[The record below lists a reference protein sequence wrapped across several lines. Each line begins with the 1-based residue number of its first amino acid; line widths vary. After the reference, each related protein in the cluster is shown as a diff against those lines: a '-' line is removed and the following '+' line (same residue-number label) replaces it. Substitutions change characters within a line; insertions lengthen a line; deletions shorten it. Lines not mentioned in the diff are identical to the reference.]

1 MAIFQYTVK
10 NEHGETIRGRV
21 EAQTKEQAS
30 GILRNRSLLVI
41 SMKPQNETLMTSLN
55 SSLFGIKSDEIV
67 SFTRQLSTMVT
78 AGLTLTESMHIL
90 QQQSKPA
97 MERMIGSILRE
108 IEGGS
113 TFAKALQSQGKVFS
127 PVYIQLVRAGETA
140 GMLDTVLARLADT
153 MEKQREFAGK
163 VKGAL
168 IYPIIVIFA
177 MIIVA
182 FVMMVFVIPKLTQ
195 MYKELGAQLP
205 FITQVLID
213 VSDFMASYWYLI
225 VVAAVVGGIAFR
237 AWKKTENG
245 RRQFDVFMLKIPVLG
260 ILRQKVILTEFC
272 RTMSLLL
279 SAGISV
285 LQALEILTD
294 AQENVLYRD
303 ALAVASD
310 QVEKGVPLS
319 QTISKYDF
327 FPPIV
332 SQMIGVGEETG
343 KVDEVLLKLSVYFE
357 SESEQ
362 EVRNLTAAFEPLIM
376 VVLGLGVGVLVIAII
391 MPIYNITSSF

>member
-10 NEHGETIRGRV
+10 NEHGEMIRGRV
-21 EAQTKEQAS
+21 EAQTREQAA

-41 SMKPQNETLMTSLN
+41 SIKPQSETPFSTLN
-55 SSLFGIKSDEIV
+55 TLLFGIKHDEIV
-67 SFTRQLSTMVT
+67 SFTRQLSTMIT
-78 AGLTLTESMHIL
+78 AGLTLTESLHIL

-97 MERMIGSILRE
+97 MERMLNALLRE

-140 GMLDTVLARLADT
+140 GMLDAVLTRLADT
-153 MEKQREFAGK
+153 MEKQREFSGK
-163 VKGAL
+163 VRGAL
-168 IYPIIVIFA
+168 IYPFIVILA
-177 MIIVA
+177 MIAVS

-205 FITQVLID
+205 FLTQILID
-213 VSDFMASYWYLI
+213 ASDFMAAFWWAILI
-225 VVAAVVGGIAFR
+225 GVGVGAVAFR
-237 AWKKTENG
+237 GWHATEKG
-245 RRQFDVFMLKIPVLG
+245 RRSFDRLLLKIPILG

-294 AQENVLYRD
+294 AQDNMLYHD
-303 ALAVASD
+303 ALKVATD
-310 QVEKGVPLS
+310 QVEKGIPLS

-332 SQMIGVGEETG
+332 PQMIGVGEETG
-343 KVDEVLLKLSVYFE
+343 KVDEVLLKLSIYFE
-357 SESEQ
+357 TESEQ

-376 VVLGLGVGVLVIAII
+376 IVLGLGVGVLVIAII
-391 MPIYNITSSF
+391 MPIYNITSNF

>member
-30 GILRNRSLLVI
+30 SILRNRSLLVI
-41 SMKPQNETLMTSLN
+41 SLKPQNETLLTALN
-55 SSLFGIKSDEIV
+55 SSLFGIRNDEIV

-78 AGLTLTESMHIL
+78 AGLTLTESLHIL

-113 TFAKALQSQGKVFS
+113 TFAKALQSQGKTFS

-140 GMLDTVLARLADT
+140 GMLDTVLSRLADT

-168 IYPIIVIFA
+168 IYPIIVIIA
-177 MIIVA
+177 MIVVA

-195 MYKELGAQLP
+195 MYKELGAELPLLTQL
-205 FITQVLID
+205 LID
-213 VSDFMASYWYLI
+213 VSDFFARFWWLI
-225 VVAAVVGGIAFR
+225 IIGVIVGIIAFR
-237 AWKKTENG
+237 AWHQTEKG
-245 RRQFDVFMLKIPVLG
+245 RRDFDRFLLKIPILG
-260 ILRQKVILTEFC
+260 LLRQKVILTEFC

-294 AQENVLYRD
+294 AQDNMVYRD
-303 ALAVASD
+303 ALAVSTD

-343 KVDEVLLKLSVYFE
+343 KVDEVLLKLSIYFE

-362 EVRNLTAAFEPLIM
+362 EVRNLTSAFEPLIM

>member
-10 NEHGETIRGRV
+10 NEHGESIRGRV

-30 GILRNRSLLVI
+30 AILRNRSLLVI
-41 SMKPQNETLMTSLN
+41 SIKPQSETPFASVNTL
-55 SSLFGIKSDEIV
+55 LFGIKEDEIV
-67 SFTRQLSTMVT
+67 GFTRQLSTMVT
-78 AGLTLTESMHIL
+78 AGLTLTESLHIL

-97 MERMIGSILRE
+97 MEKMISALLRE

-153 MEKQREFAGK
+153 MEKQREFGGK

-168 IYPIIVIFA
+168 IYPVIVILA
-177 MIIVA
+177 MIAVS

-205 FITQVLID
+205 FITQLLID
-213 VSDFMASYWYLI
+213 TSDFMAAYWWLI
-225 VVAAVVGGIAFR
+225 IILVVIGAIAFR
-237 AWKKTENG
+237 GWHATPKG
-245 RRQFDVFMLKIPVLG
+245 RRSFDRFLLKIPVLG

-294 AQENVLYRD
+294 AQDNMLYRD
-303 ALAVASD
+303 ALAVATD

-332 SQMIGVGEETG
+332 PQMIGVGEETG
-343 KVDEVLLKLSVYFE
+343 KVDEVLLKLSIYFE

-362 EVRNLTAAFEPLIM
+362 AVRNLTAAFEPMIM
-376 VVLGLGVGVLVIAII
+376 IVLGLGVGVLVIAII
-391 MPIYNITSSF
+391 MPIYNITSNF

>member
-30 GILRNRSLLVI
+30 SILRNRSLLVI
-41 SMKPQNETLMTSLN
+41 SLKPQNDTLLTALN
-55 SSLFGIKSDEIV
+55 SSLMGIKSDEIV

-78 AGLTLTESMHIL
+78 AGLTLTESLHIL

-97 MERMIGSILRE
+97 MERMIGSLLRE

-113 TFAKALQSQGKVFS
+113 TFAKALQSQGKTFS

-153 MEKQREFAGK
+153 LEKQREFAGK

-168 IYPIIVIFA
+168 IYPIIVIIA

-195 MYKELGAQLP
+195 MYKELGAELP
-205 FITQVLID
+205 LVTQILID
-213 VSDFMASYWYLI
+213 VSDFFASFWYLI
-225 VVAAVVGGIAFR
+225 IFAVIVGLIAFQ
-237 AWKKTENG
+237 AWKKTEKG
-245 RRQFDVFMLKIPVLG
+245 RRQFDAFMLKIPVLG

-294 AQENVLYRD
+294 AQDNMLYHD

>member
-1 MAIFQYTVK
+1 MAIYQYTVK
-10 NEHGETIRGRV
+10 NEHGETVRGRV

-30 GILRNRSLLVI
+30 AILRNRSLLVI
-41 SMKPQNETLMTSLN
+41 SLKPQSETPF
-55 SSLFGIKSDEIV
+55 SSINTLLFGIKSDEIV
-67 SFTRQLSTMVT
+67 GFTRQLSTMIT
-78 AGLTLTESMHIL
+78 AGLTLTESLHIL

-97 MERMIGSILRE
+97 MERMISALLRE

-140 GMLDTVLARLADT
+140 GMLDTVLSRLADT
-153 MEKQREFAGK
+153 MEKQREFNGK
-163 VKGAL
+163 VRGAL

-177 MIIVA
+177 MIAVS

-195 MYKELGAQLP
+195 MYKELGTQLP
-205 FITQVLID
+205 LLTQLLID
-213 VSDFMASYWYLI
+213 TSDFMARFWWLI
-225 VVAAVVGGIAFR
+225 LIFVGIGVVAFR
-237 AWKKTENG
+237 AWHATPKG
-245 RRQFDVFMLKIPVLG
+245 RRTFDRFLLKLPILG

-294 AQENVLYRD
+294 AQENMLYRD
-303 ALAVASD
+303 ALAVATD

-332 SQMIGVGEETG
+332 PQMIGVGEETG
-343 KVDEVLLKLSVYFE
+343 KVDEVLLKLSIYFE

-362 EVRNLTAAFEPLIM
+362 EVRNLTAAFEPMIM
-376 VVLGLGVGVLVIAII
+376 IVLGLGVGVLVIAII
-391 MPIYNITSSF
+391 MPIYNITNSF

>member
-10 NEHGETIRGRV
+10 NEHGESIKGRV

-30 GILRNRSLLVI
+30 AILRNRSLLVI
-41 SMKPQNETLMTSLN
+41 SLKPQNDTLMTALST
-55 SSLFGIKSDEIV
+55 SMFGIKNDEVV

-78 AGLTLTESMHIL
+78 AGLTLTESLHIL

-97 MERMIGSILRE
+97 MERMIASLLRE
-108 IEGGS
+108 IEGGT

-127 PVYIQLVRAGETA
+127 AVYIQLVRAGETA

-153 MEKQREFAGK
+153 MEKQREFSGK
-163 VKGAL
+163 VRGAL
-168 IYPIIVIFA
+168 IYPVIVIFA

-205 FITQVLID
+205 LLTQILID
-213 VSDFMASYWYLI
+213 TSDFMSAYWFLI
-225 VVAAVVGGIAFR
+225 IIAAIVAGFAFR
-237 AWKKTENG
+237 AWKKTEKG
-245 RRQFDVFMLKIPVLG
+245 RRQFDRAMLKIPVLG

-294 AQENVLYRD
+294 AQDNMLYRD
-303 ALAVASD
+303 ALAVATD

-332 SQMIGVGEETG
+332 PQMIGVGEETG
-343 KVDEVLLKLSVYFE
+343 KVDEVLLKLSIYFE

>member
-1 MAIFQYTVK
+1 MAIYQYTVK

-30 GILRNRSLLVI
+30 AILRNRSLLVI
-41 SMKPQNETLMTSLN
+41 AIKPQNESPFASLETL
-55 SSLFGIKSDEIV
+55 LFGVKNDEIV

-78 AGLTLTESMHIL
+78 AGLTLSESLHIL
-90 QQQSKPA
+90 QQQNKPA
-97 MERMIGSILRE
+97 MERMTGAVLRE

-113 TFAKALQSQGKVFS
+113 TFAKALQSQGKMFS
-127 PVYIQLVRAGETA
+127 QVYIQLVRAGETA
-140 GMLDTVLARLADT
+140 GMLDTVLTRLADT
-153 MEKQREFAGK
+153 MEKQREFNGK
-163 VKGAL
+163 VRGAL
-168 IYPIIVIFA
+168 IYPFIVVIA
-177 MIIVA
+177 MVIVA
-182 FVMMVFVIPKLTQ
+182 FVMMIFVIPKLTQ
-195 MYKELGAQLP
+195 MYKDLGAQLP
-205 FITQVLID
+205 FLTQLLID
-213 VSDFMASYWYLI
+213 LSDFFVHFWWLLVSI
-225 VVAAVVGGIAFR
+225 GIGGIFVFR
-237 AWKKTENG
+237 AWHSTEKG
-245 RRQFDVFMLKIPVLG
+245 RIAFDRFLLKIPILG
-260 ILRQKVILTEFC
+260 LLRQKVILTEFC

-294 AQENVLYRD
+294 AQDNMLYRN
-303 ALAVASD
+303 ALATSTD

-332 SQMIGVGEETG
+332 PQMIAVGEETG
-343 KVDEVLLKLSVYFE
+343 KVDEVLLKLSIYFE

-362 EVRNLTAAFEPLIM
+362 AVRNLTAAFEPMIM
-376 VVLGLGVGVLVIAII
+376 IVLGFGVAILVLAII